1 MLAYILPQQSKYLH
15 SKFHL
20 NRCSG
25 LAMEALQ
32 TVTFEFIALVR
43 ILKNEN
49 IALHLNSERS
59 VNNVRLSLRMQRKPQ
74 TN

>member
-1 MLAYILPQQSKYLH
+1 MVAYILPQQSKYLH

-20 NRCSG
+20 KRCSG

-49 IALHLNSERS
+49 IALHLNSERF
-59 VNNVRLSLRMQRKPQ
+59 VNNVRLLLRMQRKPQ